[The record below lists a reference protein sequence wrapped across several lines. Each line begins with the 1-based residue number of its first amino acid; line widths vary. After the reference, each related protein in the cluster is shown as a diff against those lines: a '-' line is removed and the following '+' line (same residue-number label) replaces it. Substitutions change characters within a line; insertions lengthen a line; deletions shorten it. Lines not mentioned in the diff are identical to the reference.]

1 MGGVSLQLFSWRQL
15 FRLIWPLLV
24 EQLLTVLVGMV
35 DVLMVAFV
43 GEATVSGVS
52 LVDSINHLVLQFLF
66 AMTAGGTVVCAKY
79 IGGGDYASAKKS
91 GGQLISVTTFALLL
105 LSVVMLC
112 GGQSI
117 LGVLFGTV
125 APEVMRDAE
134 IYMRYTAVSF
144 PFLAIYHSAASI
156 FRAEGNTRLS
166 MLVSFGM
173 NLLNIIGDVL
183 CIFGLG
189 MGVEGVAIPTLISR
203 GVAAVAICVF
213 LQAPENALRIE
224 SFRQCKPNG
233 AILREILSIGIPSGV
248 ESSLF
253 NVGKVLL
260 QSLVSTLGTA
270 SIAAYAVAGN
280 LVTYLYLPGNALGA
294 ALMTIVGQ
302 CRGAGEPEQAKE
314 YTKLLVLL
322 NYAVLLP
329 ICAAMIFGKSFWV
342 GLYHLSPESAHFAEG
357 LLMAHAL
364 AMVIWPVAFLLPYY
378 YRAIG
383 RVVFPMV
390 VAISAMVVFRLGFAY
405 LFVDWMGKDVLWIW
419 YAMFLDWIFRL
430 ILFGGAFRKIKPI

>member
-1 MGGVSLQLFSWRQL
+1 MGGKDRLFSWRQL
-15 FRLIWPLLV
+15 WRLIWPLLV
-24 EQLLTVLVGMV
+24 EQLLSVLVGMV
-35 DVLMVAFV
+35 DVLMVSFV

-79 IGGGDYASAKKS
+79 IGGGDYASARKS
-91 GGQLISVTTFALLL
+91 GGQLISVTAAALLL
-105 LSVVMLC
+105 LSLLLLC
-112 GGQSI
+112 GGQS
-117 LGVLFGTV
+117 LLRLLFGTV

-134 IYMRYTAVSF
+134 VYMRFTAVSF
-144 PFLAIYHSAASI
+144 PFLAVYHSAASI

-166 MLVSFGM
+166 MLVSLGM
-173 NLLNIIGDVL
+173 NLLNIVGDAI
-183 CIFGLG
+183 CIFGFG
-189 MGVEGVAIPTLISR
+189 MGVEGVAIPTLLSR
-203 GVAAVAICVF
+203 GVAAVGIFLF

-224 SFRQCKPNG
+224 SLRQCRPSGKV
-233 AILREILSIGIPSGV
+233 LREILSIGIPSGV

-253 NVGKVLL
+253 NVGKVML

-302 CRGAGEPEQAKE
+302 CRGAGEPGQAKD
-314 YTKLLVLL
+314 YTKLLILL
-322 NYAVLLP
+322 NYATLLP
-329 ICAAMIFGKSFWV
+329 ICAAMIFGRSFWV
-342 GLYHLSPESAHFAEG
+342 GLYHLSPQSSHLAEG
-357 LLMAHAL
+357 LLLAHSL
-364 AMVIWPVAFLLPYY
+364 AMVIWPVSFLLPYY

-383 RVVFPMV
+383 RAVFPML
-390 VAISAMVVFRLGFAY
+390 VAIGAMVVFRLGFAY
-405 LFVDWMGKDVLWIW
+405 AFVDLMGKDVLWIW

-430 ILFGGAFRKIKPI
+430 LVFGAAFHKVKPI

>member
-1 MGGVSLQLFSWRQL
+1 MSNTDRLFSGRQI

-24 EQLLTVLVGMV
+24 EQLLSVLVGMV

-43 GEATVSGVS
+43 GEAAVSGVS

-79 IGGGDYASAKKS
+79 IGGGDYASARKS
-91 GGQLISVTTFALLL
+91 GGQLVSVTTFVLLL
-105 LSVVMLC
+105 LAIVMLC
-112 GGQSI
+112 GGESI
-117 LGVLFGTV
+117 LRVLFGTV

-134 IYMRYTAVSF
+134 IYMRFTAVSF
-144 PFLAIYHSAASI
+144 PFLAVYHSAASI

-166 MLVSFGM
+166 MMVSFGM
-173 NLLNIIGDVL
+173 NLLNIGGDML
-183 CIFGLG
+183 CIFGFG
-189 MGVEGVAIPTLISR
+189 MGVEGVAIPTLLSR
-203 GVAAVAICVF
+203 LVAAVAICVF

-224 SFRQCKPNG
+224 NFGQCKPSG
-233 AILREILSIGIPSGV
+233 SILREILSIGIPGGV

-294 ALMTIVGQ
+294 AMMTIVGQ
-302 CRGAGEPEQAKE
+302 CRGAGEAGQAK
-314 YTKLLVLL
+314 YYAKLLVLL

-342 GLYHLSPESAHFAEG
+342 GLYHLSPQSSFYAEG
-357 LLMAHAL
+357 LLVAHSL
-364 AMVIWPVAFLLPYY
+364 AMIIWPVAFLLPYY
-378 YRAIG
+378 FRAIG
-383 RVVFPMV
+383 RAVLPMA
-390 VAISAMVVFRLGFAY
+390 VAISAMAVFRLGFAY
-405 LFVDWMGKDVLWIW
+405 LFVDGMGKDVLWIW

-430 ILFGGAFRKIKPI
+430 VVFGVAFRKVRPV